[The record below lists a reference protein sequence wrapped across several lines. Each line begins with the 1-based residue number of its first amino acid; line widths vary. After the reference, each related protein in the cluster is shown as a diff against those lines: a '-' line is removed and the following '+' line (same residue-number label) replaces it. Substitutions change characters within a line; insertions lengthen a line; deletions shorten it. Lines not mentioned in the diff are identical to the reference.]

1 MNIELPRLLSARETA
16 TANADWQKNRRG
28 EWHVEAVLPAA
39 IDRGVPSART
49 GQADQNRL
57 ERVSLERVF
66 LEHKE
71 RVFRAAYRITGTVSD
86 SEDVVQ
92 SVFLK
97 LARRELGEIG
107 EDIQNIGGYLHR
119 AAVNQALDLIRLRRD
134 AQNMPLEDAE
144 ITRPMELSSK
154 PEGEYSPLELRR
166 WLRQAMGKLGTR
178 SAEMFVLRYIEGR
191 DYTEIAKMLKT
202 SRATVAVT
210 LHRTRSV
217 MKKDFRAYMEGSK

>member
-1 MNIELPRLLSARETA
+1 MHGKALNLAWRRLRDSGKGAE
-16 TANADWQKNRRG
+16 
-28 EWHVEAVLPAA
+28 HVEAVLPAA
-39 IDRGVPSART
+39 IDRDVAGARFANV
-49 GQADQNRL
+49 GHAVL

-66 LEHKE
+66 LEYKE
-71 RVFRAAYRITGTVSD
+71 RVFRAAYRVTGSASD

-107 EDIQNIGGYLHR
+107 DDIQNIGGYLHR
-119 AAVNQALDLIRLRRD
+119 AAVNAALDLIRLRRD

-144 ITRPMELSSK
+144 VKRPLELAS
-154 PEGEYSPLELRR
+154 PAEGEYSPLELRR
-166 WLRQAMGKLGTR
+166 WLRQAMTKLGSR

-191 DYTEIAKMLKT
+191 DNSEIAKMLKT

-210 LHRTRSV
+210 LHRTRS
-217 MKKDFRAYMEGSK
+217 MLKKDFRAYMEGNK

>member
-1 MNIELPRLLSARETA
+1 
-16 TANADWQKNRRG
+16 
-28 EWHVEAVLPAA
+28 VEAVLPAA
-39 IDRGVPSART
+39 IDRGVGNARS
-49 GQADQNRL
+49 GSVDQNLL

-71 RVFRAAYRITGTVSD
+71 RVFRAAYRVTGTVSD

-107 EDIQNIGGYLHR
+107 DDIQNIGGYLHR
-119 AAVNQALDLIRLRRD
+119 AAVNAALDLIRMRRD

-144 ITRPMELSSK
+144 ISRPLELSS
-154 PEGEYSPLELRR
+154 PGEGEYSALELRR
-166 WLRQAMGKLGTR
+166 WLRQAVAKLGTR

-191 DYTEIAKMLKT
+191 DNSEIAKMLKT
-202 SRATVAVT
+202 TRATVAVT
-210 LHRTRSV
+210 LHRTRSLL
-217 MKKDFRAYMEGSK
+217 KKDFRAYMEGSK

>member
-1 MNIELPRLLSARETA
+1 M
-16 TANADWQKNRRG
+16 
-28 EWHVEAVLPAA
+28 EAVLPAA
-39 IDRGVPSART
+39 MDRQAASAQSAQT
-49 GQADQNRL
+49 GRAVL

-71 RVFRAAYRITGTVSD
+71 RVFRAAYRVTGSASD

-97 LARRELGEIG
+97 LARRELGEVG
-107 EDIQNIGGYLHR
+107 DDIQNIGGYLHR
-119 AAVNQALDLIRLRRD
+119 AAVNAALDLIRLRRD

-144 ITRPMELSSK
+144 ITRPLELSSRA
-154 PEGEYSPLELRR
+154 EGEYSPLELRR
-166 WLRQAMGKLGTR
+166 WLRQAMPKLGTR

-191 DYTEIAKMLKT
+191 DNSEIAKTLKT

-210 LHRTRSV
+210 LHRTRSLL
-217 MKKDFRAYMEGSK
+217 KKDFRAYMEGNK

>member
-1 MNIELPRLLSARETA
+1 
-16 TANADWQKNRRG
+16 
-28 EWHVEAVLPAA
+28 VEAVLPAA
-39 IDRGVPSART
+39 MDRQAASAQSAQT
-49 GQADQNRL
+49 GRAVL

-71 RVFRAAYRITGTVSD
+71 RVFRAAYRVTGSASD

-97 LARRELGEIG
+97 LARRELGEVG
-107 EDIQNIGGYLHR
+107 DDIQNIGGYLHR
-119 AAVNQALDLIRLRRD
+119 AAVNAALDLIRLRRD

-144 ITRPMELSSK
+144 ITRPLELSSRA
-154 PEGEYSPLELRR
+154 EGEYSPLELRR

-191 DYTEIAKMLKT
+191 DNSEIAKMLKT

-210 LHRTRSV
+210 LHRTRSLL
-217 MKKDFRAYMEGSK
+217 KKDFRAYMEGNK

>member
-1 MNIELPRLLSARETA
+1 MAGARSAP
-16 TANADWQKNRRG
+16 AD
-28 EWHVEAVLPAA
+28 HDL
-39 IDRGVPSART
+39 
-49 GQADQNRL
+49 L

-71 RVFRAAYRITGTVSD
+71 RVFRAAYRVTGSVSD

-97 LARRELGEIG
+97 LARRELAEIG
-107 EDIQNIGGYLHR
+107 DDIQNIAGYLHR
-119 AAVNQALDLIRLRRD
+119 AAVNAALDIIRLRRD

-144 ITRPMELSSK
+144 VSRPLELSTGS
-154 PEGEYSPLELRR
+154 EGEYSSLELRR
-166 WLRQAMGKLGTR
+166 WLRQAMTKLGTR

-191 DYTEIAKMLKT
+191 DNPEIAKMLKT

-210 LHRTRSV
+210 LHRTRSLL
-217 MKKDFRAYMEGSK
+217 KKDFRAYMEGNK